1 MSTVPWICP
10 WCNTPALH
18 ESEKK
23 TLCTSCQCS
32 CGAIG
37 LSAPIC
43 DTDEIVDDAIGLF
56 EIERSESSVGF
67 TDLQLADIV
76 RSGVDVRGGK
86 LDPDDLFPSH
96 RVIWFRKRDS
106 A

>member
-1 MSTVPWICP
+1 MSPVSWICP
-10 WCNTPALH
+10 WCDTPALH
-18 ESEKK
+18 DSAKRTVCACRE
-23 TLCTSCQCS
+23 CS

-37 LSAPIC
+37 LSAPIR
-43 DTDEIVDDAIGLF
+43 DSDAIVGDAIGLF
-56 EIERSESSVGF
+56 QVETLESSVGF

-96 RVIWFRKRDS
+96 RVIWFKK
-106 A
+106 